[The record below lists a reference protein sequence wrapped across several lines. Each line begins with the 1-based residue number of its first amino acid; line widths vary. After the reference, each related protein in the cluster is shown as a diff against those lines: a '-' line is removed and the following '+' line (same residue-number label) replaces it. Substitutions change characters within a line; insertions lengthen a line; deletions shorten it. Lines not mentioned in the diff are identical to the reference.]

1 MGVAAGLDGVQGR
14 AGAAVSLKREF
25 GVIGGVSFIVGSVI
39 GTGGSEIDTISHSE
53 ARFRNL
59 SCEFLGFLHFCL
71 LLQSANARVSRHSGL
86 IKHYADDTTY

>member
-39 GTGGSEIDTISHSE
+39 GKRGSEIDTISQ
-53 ARFRNL
+53 FRI
-59 SCEFLGFLHFCL
+59 FGYQFPHFCL
-71 LLQSANARVSRHSGL
+71 LLQSANARVSGHLGL